1 MKGHIAASLLMM
13 ASFGSSAESNKDT
26 APFGFKWQASLD
38 EVKESISGN
47 YIIVSE
53 EISCPISNL
62 RLIKANEEY
71 TGSWVYEL
79 GFFTPRLGDKFIGL
93 KEVSYSKSSK
103 DKKAI
108 DEDFIN
114 VRAELTSRYEEKA
127 NKNNTSDEMSFTYNS
142 PYVTGLLSYE
152 DGYAGWQVTAIVLN
166 TPTLDRKEWAEV
178 YDKAKSEC
186 FKPQDK

>member
-1 MKGHIAASLLMM
+1 MKGYVVASLLMM
-13 ASFGSSAESNKDT
+13 TCFGSVAENNKDT
-26 APFGFKWQASLD
+26 APFGFKWQASVD

-53 EISCPISNL
+53 EVSCPISKL
-62 RLIKANEEY
+62 KLIKANEEH

-79 GFFTPRLGDKFIGL
+79 GFFTPRSGDKFIGL
-93 KEVSYSKSSK
+93 NEVSYSKSSK

-108 DEDFIN
+108 DEDFKN
-114 VRAELTSRYEEKA
+114 VRAELTSRYKEKD
-127 NKNNTSDEMSFTYNS
+127 NEYNTSDEMSFTYNS
-142 PYVTGLLSYE
+142 PYVTGLLAYE
-152 DGYAGWQVTAIVLN
+152 DGYAGWQVTTIVLN

-186 FKPQDK
+186 FKQ